1 MDSRRHYG
9 RSGDRKGRSRVSKRH
24 LGEFGDQK
32 GQFGSRIIFRHVPY
46 KALYI
51 QIIKSTFAKS
61 AVCRCNIKVLPVLE

>member
-9 RSGDRKGRSRVSKRH
+9 ESGDLKGRPRVSKRH
-24 LGEFGDQK
+24 YGWFGDLK
-32 GQFGSRIIFRHVPY
+32 GQFGSRIFYRHVSY

-51 QIIKSTFAKS
+51 QIIKSTFVKS